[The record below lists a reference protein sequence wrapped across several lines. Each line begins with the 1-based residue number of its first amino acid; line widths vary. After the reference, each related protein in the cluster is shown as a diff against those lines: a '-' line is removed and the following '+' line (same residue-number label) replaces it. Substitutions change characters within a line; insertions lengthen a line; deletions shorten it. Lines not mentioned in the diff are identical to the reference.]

1 MTGSS
6 AANRAAARVTAPARG
21 SVEVM
26 AGSSPSQLL
35 RRRENTRARLLAAA
49 EEVFA
54 AKGIRRVTV
63 DDLVGA
69 AGFTRGA
76 FYSNFSS
83 IDEVFYALFRAQS
96 EAMIDTVR
104 AVIDGTTDEEFS
116 IGLILDRLRPLSQR
130 WHVIQT
136 EFTLLALR
144 SEEAR
149 AIFRQHHALFED
161 QMCSLIVDMLDRL
174 GRAPAIPISQLAETA
189 IALYLHALT
198 QEGLGI
204 ETLDIDELTGTVLP
218 QVLLG
223 LSREK

>member
-1 MTGSS
+1 MT
-6 AANRAAARVTAPARG
+6 VT
-21 SVEVM
+21 
-26 AGSSPSQLL
+26 SQATLL
-35 RRRENTRARLLAAA
+35 RRRENTRARLIAAA

-83 IDEVFYALFRAQS
+83 IEEVFYALFRARS
-96 EAMIDTVR
+96 EAMIGTVR
-104 AVIDGTTDEEFS
+104 AVIDETPDEKFS
-116 IGLILDRLRPLSQR
+116 VGLILDRLRPLSRR

-136 EFTLLALR
+136 EFTLFALR

-149 AIFRQHHALFED
+149 EIFREHHALFED
-161 QMCSLIVDMLDRL
+161 QMCSLIVDVLGRL
-174 GRAPAIPISQLAETA
+174 GRVPAIPIKQLAETS

-218 QVLLG
+218 EVLLG